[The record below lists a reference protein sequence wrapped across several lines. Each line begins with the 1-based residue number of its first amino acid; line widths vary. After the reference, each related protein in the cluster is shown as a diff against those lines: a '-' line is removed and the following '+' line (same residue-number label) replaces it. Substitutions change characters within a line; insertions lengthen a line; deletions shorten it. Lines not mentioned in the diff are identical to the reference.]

1 MNAGRTAALL
11 AATGTASAGRLVAEV
26 RLPGAGELP
35 RVLLCGARVFVRDGV
50 APHPVAFVEASVAQL
65 PELAP

>member
-11 AATGTASAGRLVAEV
+11 VATGTAGACRLVGEV
-26 RLPGAGELP
+26 HLPAAGELP
-35 RVLLCGARVFVRDGV
+35 RVLLCGARVFVRDDV
-50 APHPVAFVEASVAQL
+50 APHAVAFVEASVAQL